1 MRKGPLA
8 YAADGTAAKIR
19 RGEIL
24 AWSAFAEG
32 KLEDALASM
41 RASADLQDMVGQ
53 SEVDIPAREMLAD
66 MLLETKRPAEALVEY
81 QQALKLSPNRF
92 NGLYG
97 AGMAMET
104 AGEPA
109 AARRFYTALLKSTDD
124 GARSTRPEIAHAK
137 AFVSTAA
144 LGKD

>member
-1 MRKGPLA
+1 MDRSHLSQDEVHAWLAFTEKKNDEALREMRDV
-8 YAADGTAAKIR
+8 ADTQDKV
-19 RGEIL
+19 
-24 AWSAFAEG
+24 G
-32 KLEDALASM
+32 K
-41 RASADLQDMVGQ
+41 Q
-53 SEVDIPAREMLAD
+53 EVDIPAREMLAD

-109 AARRFYTALLKSTDD
+109 AARRFYTALLQSTDD